1 MIIKEII
8 DNKMPSI
15 TEWMEKIDFKNID
28 EFRKE
33 DNDKRDRLEILHEIT
48 GLNYDRPEKLT
59 ARDIVDKTPLFTDIY
74 NRWKDEKCAL
84 RMVPYNSKLPKLRVR
99 GKTFKENLI
108 WLEQQNISPDDY
120 KAEVIPHN
128 DDTVFSA
135 TFLVNDNGIFGEIVP
150 GPHWQ
155 LTQGILQYQPVN
167 FIFNGNEWQFDTN
180 EQPII
185 DIVKDATQKILI
197 LDQKTKEQ
205 IKGKLNSD
213 FTTEGYIKGY
223 FEFVVWPKEGISFI
237 DYNRVVYKHL
247 AQTPLPILNKKITGV
262 CANPGSAKGIARIIN
277 ELPANIFNEGDIL
290 ICSMT
295 MVDHIPLM
303 KKSSAIITEQGTI
316 LSHAAIVARELGKP
330 CIIGAKDILT
340 KIKDGDFVFVDTD
353 KGTIEILN
361 NFN

>member
-1 MIIKEII
+1 MIIKEIV

-15 TEWMEKIDFKNID
+15 TEWMEKINFRNID

-59 ARDIVDKTPLFTDIY
+59 ARDIEEKTPLFNDIY

-84 RMVPYNSKLPKLRVR
+84 RMVPYDSKLPKLRVR
-99 GKTFKENLI
+99 GKTFKENLE
-108 WLEQQNISPDDY
+108 WLKEQKINPDDY

-128 DDTVFSA
+128 DDTAFSA

-155 LTQGILQYQPVN
+155 LTQGILQYEPIN
-167 FIFNGNEWQFDTN
+167 FTFDGKNWQFDTT
-180 EQPII
+180 EKTII
-185 DIVKDATQKILI
+185 DIVKEATGYILISDERNKQKII
-197 LDQKTKEQ
+197 D
-205 IKGKLNSD
+205 KLNGE
-213 FTTEGYIKGY
+213 FTNNGYIKGY

-247 AQTPLPILNKKITGV
+247 AQTPLPILNKTITGI
-262 CANPGSAKGIARIIN
+262 CASPGSAEGTARVVQQ
-277 ELPANIFNEGDIL
+277 LPTDVFNDGDIL

-295 MVDHIPLM
+295 MVDHITLM
-303 KKSSAIITEQGTI
+303 KKSSAIITEQGTV
-316 LSHAAIVARELGKP
+316 LSHAAIVARELKKP
-330 CIIGAKDILT
+330 CIIGAKDILK
-340 KIKDGDFVFVDTD
+340 KIKDGDRIFVDAD
-353 KGTIEILN
+353 HRIIKIIN
-361 NFN
+361 PV